1 MTKCLFSN
9 AGVGSK
15 NCRERIRINHL
26 EYSLRVMMFRSSLN
40 SENNIIATIKIILNP
55 EVVRSDGGL
64 NQPLTMAN

>member
-9 AGVGSK
+9 TGVGSK